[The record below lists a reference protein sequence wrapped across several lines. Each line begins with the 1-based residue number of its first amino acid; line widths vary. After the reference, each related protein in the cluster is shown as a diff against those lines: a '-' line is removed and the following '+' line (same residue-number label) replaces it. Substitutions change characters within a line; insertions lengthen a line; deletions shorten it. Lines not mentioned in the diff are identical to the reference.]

1 MPLAAAVVWGLFVSP
16 KATITIGAVPRFRLE
31 LLVFGGAAV
40 ALLAIGETALAGVF
54 GATAAVNLA
63 LVYALEL

>member
-1 MPLAAAVVWGLFVSP
+1 MWGLFVSP
-16 KATITIGAVPRFRLE
+16 KATIAIGAVPRFGLE

-40 ALLAIGETALAGVF
+40 ALLAIGETTVAGVF
-54 GATAAVNLA
+54 AATAAVNLA